1 MARGAGNGGPLRR
14 LASPLFV
21 DVGGRREAKRSAP
34 AVSASTNDRIR
45 RVASFNDLVNARFA
59 DGVNAICWERELPHG
74 FEHVASAL
82 AHESGVVALDD
93 ASLSCLPLDPSA
105 REAVD
110 FMLADVRRLQDMG
123 LQPELNYV
131 ESYTRDTAEAIVA
144 TDVYSFHVDRAPV
157 EVDTWLCTYHGLP
170 SEGLRNEDARRYVDE
185 PVVRERLLQT
195 RRLENKSAGDDAGFV
210 AFLSEH
216 HFDLHYACRDDAAP
230 WSFGVGHLWRI
241 ATAWPGARV
250 PPCIHRAP
258 AERGCRRLLLIS

>member
-1 MARGAGNGGPLRR
+1 M
-14 LASPLFV
+14 
-21 DVGGRREAKRSAP
+21 
-34 AVSASTNDRIR
+34 
-45 RVASFNDLVNARFA
+45 NARFA

-74 FEHVASAL
+74 FEQVASAL
-82 AHESGVVALDD
+82 AHESGVVALDET
-93 ASLSCLPLDPSA
+93 SLSCLPLDPRA
-105 REAVD
+105 RDAVD
-110 FMLADVRRLQDMG
+110 FMLADVRRLQDKG

-170 SEGLRNEDARRYVDE
+170 SEGLRNEDARRYVDD
-185 PVVRERLLQT
+185 PLVHARLLQT
-195 RRLENKSAGDDAGFV
+195 VLPQKDGADDVCFG
-210 AFLSEH
+210 AFLSDH
-216 HFDLHYACRDDAAP
+216 HFDLHYACRDGAVP